1 MTSTSHPLPRSNREV
16 FTTSIAPPLDLPFP
30 IAEYQSR
37 LRRIRHAMEA
47 AHLDLLYL
55 SAPESIC
62 YATGYAAEWYQT
74 QSTSRW
80 PPTSGVAVHV
90 DHSTPIHFESE
101 QEKLLVQSTTASTDI
116 RIHPSSELAEGD
128 AWSWWTAGFVA
139 DELKSA
145 GWLPGTVGLEMGSC
159 RPNRNVSEQFQEQ
172 LEGSGATV
180 VDATQ
185 IVRAVRKLKSPQE
198 LAYIRTAQRIANVG
212 LEAVTATLRAGVT
225 ELEVYGEMIA
235 AMARVGGENSGIP
248 LPVTSGLRTGSSH
261 ALASRKV
268 VMPGDIV
275 KVDICGV
282 YNRYHA
288 NIARGFSIGEPDPEV
303 ADLVARA
310 AGVFDVVAGAM
321 RPGLRVAELL
331 PHIEGYC
338 KEQGIWGDRRYVG
351 GYELGIAF
359 PPDWVGEW
367 NWGFDRDPGDDVLEP
382 GLVANCESN
391 FYLPDAWGS
400 PTLIK
405 TFVVT
410 ERAAGFLEHAP
421 AGLITIA

>member
-1 MTSTSHPLPRSNREV
+1 MTRSSLAASRSNRDI
-16 FTTSIAPPLDLPFP
+16 FTTAIAPALDLPFSL
-30 IAEYQSR
+30 AEYQSR
-37 LRRIRHAMEA
+37 TKRIREAMDS
-47 AHLDLLYL
+47 AHLDLLFL

-62 YATGYAAEWYQT
+62 YATGYASEWYQT
-74 QSTSRW
+74 QSTSQW
-80 PPTSGVAVHV
+80 PPTSGVAIHV
-90 DHSTPIHFESE
+90 DHDTPIHFESE
-101 QEKLLVQSTTASTDI
+101 QEKLLVQSTAASMDI
-116 RIHPSSELAEGD
+116 RIPGGAQQVDS
-128 AWSWWTAGFVA
+128 AWSWWTTKLIA
-139 DELKSA
+139 DELAAA

-159 RPNRNVSEQFQEQ
+159 RPNRTVSEQFQES
-172 LEGSGATV
+172 LEAAGANV

-185 IVRAVRKLKSPQE
+185 VVRGVRRIKSPQE
-198 LAYIRTAQRIANVG
+198 LAYMRTAQRIANVG
-212 LEAVTATLRAGVT
+212 LDAVKATLRAGVT

-235 AMARVGGENSGIP
+235 AMARVGGEISGIP

-282 YNRYHA
+282 YYRYHA
-288 NIARGFSIGEPDPEV
+288 NIARDFSIGEPLPEV
-303 ADLVARA
+303 ANLVAKA
-310 AGVFDVVAGAM
+310 AGVFDVVASAI
-321 RPGLRVAELL
+321 RPGIRVADLL
-331 PHIEGYC
+331 PHIERYC
-338 KEQGIWGDRRYVG
+338 KDEGIWEDRRYVG

-367 NWGFDRDPGDDVLEP
+367 NWGFDRDPGDDALDP

-405 TFVVT
+405 TFAVT
-410 ERAAGFLEHAP
+410 EQAAAFLEDGH
-421 AGLITIA
+421 AGLITVE